1 MEVTKYELGG
11 VAFVVIDG
19 DVYCRYADV
28 FEEAA
33 EEEADVEEEPL
44 APAQPKAAPRPPRDG
59 KVRRCGLCG
68 EPGHQKRTCTAP
80 PGGILDSDNPDPNEE
95 EQTGYMSARARKLSS
110 PEPEPTIDDLLR
122 QAFESGCSFDE
133 VVMMYPQSP
142 LSEIKRIEQEWR
154 SGPK

>member
-11 VAFVVIDG
+11 VTFVVVDG
-19 DVYCRYADV
+19 EVYCRYADV
-28 FEEAA
+28 FEETEEGV
-33 EEEADVEEEPL
+33 EEEADVDEVP
-44 APAQPKAAPRPPRDG
+44 PARSKAPRPPKDG

-80 PGGILDSDNPDPNEE
+80 PGGILDSDNPDPDEE
-95 EQTGYMSARARKLSS
+95 EQTGYMSARGRKLSS
-110 PEPEPTIDDLLR
+110 PEPEPTVDDLLR
-122 QAFESGCSFDE
+122 RAFESGCSFDE

-154 SGPK
+154 EL